1 MSRFIESICIID
13 GNIRNLAF
21 HQARMKRSRYKVL
34 GIDTEINLEE
44 FIISNQI
51 PSIGKF
57 KCRILYNEKIE
68 SIEFIPYKI
77 RNINSVKLIENNEI
91 EYRYK
96 FLDRS
101 AFEFLSDSVIEDEI
115 LIVKN
120 GKITDTSYSNIVFFN
135 GENWITPSSF
145 LLNGTMRQ
153 HLLKSGQTIEKEI
166 NANDLKNFISFKL
179 INAMMDLNESPELD
193 ITIIR

>member
-21 HQARMKRSRYKVL
+21 HQARMKRSRHKIL
-34 GIDTEINLEE
+34 GINTEINLEE

-51 PSIGKF
+51 PPIRKF
-57 KCRILYNEKIE
+57 KCRILYDEKIE

-77 RNINSVKLIENNEI
+77 RNINSVKLMENNEI

-101 AFEFLSDSVIEDEI
+101 AFEFLSDSVTEDEI

-120 GKITDTSYSNIVFFN
+120 GKITDTSYSNIVFFD

-153 HLLKSGQTIEKEI
+153 HLLKSGQIIEKEI
-166 NANDLKNFISFKL
+166 NTNDLKNFISFKL